1 MNCKRR
7 IGCLCALASICVVP
21 AIARSQDTAARRLAS
36 IVSVAVA
43 EYGLAV
49 DKNGQLISAEEY
61 GEVAGFLENAREV
74 AGRLE
79 GHDAPAARSAL
90 DALVAA
96 VQQKRPPAA
105 LEQYRSR
112 ILAALGTAAELEL
125 PSAPLDTVAG
135 RQIFTASCASCH
147 GSRGLGDGPMART
160 LSTAVPAIGNA
171 SATPNLTPTLAY
183 DVASVG
189 IKGTAMPA
197 FGESL
202 TPQQRWEVLNY
213 VYQLRGQPMSLPSQ
227 TVRAGTAASTSA
239 SATAASIVA
248 LLDSSLASARRG
260 SVTAASDGAFDAYLA
275 FEPLETVARAKDPGL
290 VTSLERSFSEFR
302 VAVRSGDVRAATAAR
317 NMITDALPRAVALAN
332 GTDESSVT
340 MFWQSFI
347 IILREG
353 FEAILVVGA
362 VVAFLIKT
370 GNRERLRSIW
380 IGSAL
385 GVVAS
390 AITAVIL
397 KTALAAIPASS
408 EIVEAVSLLVAVVVL
423 FSVSYWLISKVEAHK
438 WQKFIRD
445 RVSVALEH
453 GSGSALMLIAFLAVY
468 REGAET
474 ALFYQALFS
483 QAHGAALPLTLG
495 IVTGSV
501 ALAVVFVLFYRFGVK
516 IPMRT
521 FFAATSLLLY
531 YMAFVFAGRGIREL
545 QEGNVVS
552 ITPLPHVP
560 DISWLGLFPTVET
573 VALQSLLLV
582 LFAFA
587 IVRTF
592 VFTTAPDPS
601 RR

>member
-1 MNCKRR
+1 M
-7 IGCLCALASICVVP
+7 
-21 AIARSQDTAARRLAS
+21 RSQDTAARRLAS
-36 IVSVAVA
+36 IVSVAVS

-49 DKNGQLISAEEY
+49 DKRGQLISAEEY
-61 GEVAGFLENAREV
+61 TEVSGFLENAREV

-79 GHDAPAARSAL
+79 GRDAPAARAAL
-90 DALVAA
+90 QELIGA
-96 VQQKRPPAA
+96 VKQKRPPAA
-105 LEQYRSR
+105 LEQYRASL
-112 ILAALGTAAELEL
+112 LAALGEAAQLEL
-125 PSAPLDTVAG
+125 PSAPLDTAVG
-135 RQIFTASCASCH
+135 RQIFTESCASCH
-147 GSRGLGDGPMART
+147 GSRGLGDGPVART
-160 LSTAVPAIGNA
+160 LTTRVPAIG
-171 SATPNLTPTLAY
+171 SAAGTPNLTPTLAY
-183 DVASVG
+183 NVTSVG
-189 IKGTAMPA
+189 INGTAMPP

-202 TPQQRWEVLNY
+202 TPQQRWEVVNY
-213 VYQLRGQPMSLPSQ
+213 VYQLRGQPMPLPSQ
-227 TVRAGTAASTSA
+227 VAAVGGGASST
-239 SATAASIVA
+239 TASIVA

-260 SVTAASDGAFDAYLA
+260 SVATASDGAFDAYLA
-275 FEPLETVARAKDPGL
+275 FEPLETVVRAKDPRL
-290 VTSLERSFSEFR
+290 VASLERSFGEFR
-302 VAVRSGDVRAATAAR
+302 VAVRGGDTGAATRAR
-317 NMITDALPRAVALAN
+317 NAIADALPRAVALAN
-332 GTDESSVT
+332 GTDEGAVT

-370 GNRERLRSIW
+370 GNRKRLRSIW
-380 IGSAL
+380 IGAAL

-438 WQKFIRD
+438 WQKFIREK
-445 RVSVALEH
+445 VSLALET
-453 GSGSALMLIAFLAVY
+453 GSGGALMLIAFLAVY

-495 IVTGSV
+495 IVAGSV
-501 ALAVVFVLFYRFGVK
+501 ALGVVFVLFYRFGVK

-545 QEGNVVS
+545 QEGNVLPM
-552 ITPLPHVP
+552 TPLAHVP

-573 VALQSLLLV
+573 TALQSVLLV

-587 IVRTF
+587 IVKTF

-601 RR
+601 RK

>member
-1 MNCKRR
+1 M
-7 IGCLCALASICVVP
+7 
-21 AIARSQDTAARRLAS
+21 RSQDTAARRLAS
-36 IVSVAVA
+36 IVSVAVS

-49 DKNGQLISAEEY
+49 DKRGQLISAEEY
-61 GEVAGFLENAREV
+61 TEVSGFLENAREV

-79 GHDAPAARSAL
+79 GRDAPAARAAL
-90 DALVAA
+90 QELIGA
-96 VQQKRPPAA
+96 VKQKRPPAA
-105 LEQYRSR
+105 LEQYRASL
-112 ILAALGTAAELEL
+112 LAALGEAAQLEL
-125 PSAPLDTVAG
+125 PSAPLDTAVG
-135 RQIFTASCASCH
+135 RQIFTESCASCH
-147 GSRGLGDGPMART
+147 GSRGLGDGPVART
-160 LSTAVPAIGNA
+160 LTTRVPAIG
-171 SATPNLTPTLAY
+171 SAAGTPNLTPTLAY
-183 DVASVG
+183 NVTSVG
-189 IKGTAMPA
+189 INGTAMPP

-202 TPQQRWEVLNY
+202 TPQQRWEVVNY
-213 VYQLRGQPMSLPSQ
+213 VYQLRGQPMPLPSQ
-227 TVRAGTAASTSA
+227 VAAVGGGASST
-239 SATAASIVA
+239 TASIVA

-260 SVTAASDGAFDAYLA
+260 SVATASDGAFDAYLA
-275 FEPLETVARAKDPGL
+275 FEPLETVVRAKDPRL
-290 VTSLERSFSEFR
+290 VASLERSFGEFR
-302 VAVRSGDVRAATAAR
+302 VAVRGGDTGAATRAR
-317 NMITDALPRAVALAN
+317 NAIADALPRAVALAN
-332 GTDESSVT
+332 GTDEGAVT

-370 GNRERLRSIW
+370 GNRKRLRSIW
-380 IGSAL
+380 IGAAL

-438 WQKFIRD
+438 WQKFIREK
-445 RVSVALEH
+445 VSLALET
-453 GSGSALMLIAFLAVY
+453 GSGGALMLIAFLAVY

-501 ALAVVFVLFYRFGVK
+501 ALGVVFVLFYRFGVK

-545 QEGNVVS
+545 QEGNVLPM
-552 ITPLPHVP
+552 TPLAHVP

-573 VALQSLLLV
+573 TALQSVLLV

-587 IVRTF
+587 IVKTF

-601 RR
+601 RK

>member
-7 IGCLCALASICVVP
+7 IGCLCALASLWLTP
-21 AIARSQDTAARRLAS
+21 ATMRSQDTAARRLAS
-36 IVSVAVA
+36 IVSVAVS

-49 DKNGQLISAEEY
+49 DKRGQLISAEEY
-61 GEVAGFLENAREV
+61 AEVAGFLENAREV

-79 GHDAPAARSAL
+79 GRDAPTARSAL
-90 DALVAA
+90 DALIDA
-96 VQQKRPPAA
+96 VQKKRPPAA
-105 LEQYRSR
+105 LEQYRTR
-112 ILAALGTAAELEL
+112 MLAALGSAGALEL
-125 PSAPLDTVAG
+125 PSAPLDTAIG
-135 RQIFTASCASCH
+135 RQVFAESCASCH
-147 GSRGLGDGPMART
+147 GSRGLGDGPTART
-160 LSTAVPAIGNA
+160 LSTAVPAIGSA
-171 SATPNLTPTLAY
+171 AATPNLTPTLAY

-189 IKGTAMPA
+189 INGTAMPA
-197 FGESL
+197 FGASL
-202 TPQQRWEVLNY
+202 TAQQRWDVVNY
-213 VYQLRGQPMSLPSQ
+213 VYKLRGQPMSLPSQ
-227 TVRAGTAASTSA
+227 PIVAGTNASS
-239 SATAASIVA
+239 TAASIVA
-248 LLDSSLASARRG
+248 LLDSSLASAQRG
-260 SVTAASDGAFDAYLA
+260 NVTAASDGAFDAYLA
-275 FEPLETVARAKDPGL
+275 FEPLETVVRAKDPGL
-290 VTSLERSFSEFR
+290 VSSLERSFGNFR
-302 VAVRSGDVRAATAAR
+302 VAVRGGDIRAATVAR
-317 NMITDALPRAVALAN
+317 NAITGALPRAVALVN
-332 GTDESSVT
+332 GADESAVT

-380 IGSAL
+380 IGAAL

-397 KTALAAIPASS
+397 KTVLAAIPASS

-438 WQKFIRD
+438 WQKFIREK
-445 RVSVALEH
+445 VSLALEH
-453 GSGSALMLIAFLAVY
+453 GSGGALMLIAFLAVY

-483 QAHGAALPLTLG
+483 QAHGVALPLTLG
-495 IVTGSV
+495 IVVGSV
-501 ALAVVFVLFYRFGVK
+501 ALVIVFVLFYRFGVK

-545 QEGNVVS
+545 QEGNVLS
-552 ITPLPHVP
+552 MTPLRHVP
-560 DISWLGLFPTVET
+560 DIGWLGLFPTVET
-573 VALQSLLLV
+573 VAIQSVLLV

-587 IVRTF
+587 LIKTF
-592 VFTTAPDPS
+592 VFTTAPLSS
-601 RR
+601 RK

>member
-1 MNCKRR
+1 M
-7 IGCLCALASICVVP
+7 
-21 AIARSQDTAARRLAS
+21 RSQDTAARRLAS
-36 IVSVAVA
+36 IVSVAVS

-49 DKNGQLISAEEY
+49 DKRGQLISAEEY
-61 GEVAGFLENAREV
+61 AEVAGFLENASEV

-79 GHDAPAARSAL
+79 GRDAPAASAAL
-90 DALVAA
+90 QELIDAVK
-96 VQQKRPPAA
+96 QKRPPAA
-105 LEQYRSR
+105 LEQYRAS
-112 ILAALGTAAELEL
+112 LLSALGDAAALEL
-125 PSAPLDTVAG
+125 PSAPLDTAVG
-135 RQIFTASCASCH
+135 RQIFTESCASCH
-147 GSRGLGDGPMART
+147 GSRGLGDGPVART
-160 LSTAVPAIGNA
+160 LSTAVPAIG
-171 SATPNLTPTLAY
+171 SAAGTPNLTPTLAY
-183 DVASVG
+183 NVTSVG
-189 IKGTAMPA
+189 INGTAMPP

-202 TPQQRWEVLNY
+202 TPQQRWEVVNY
-213 VYQLRGQPMSLPSQ
+213 VYQLRGQPMPLPSQ
-227 TVRAGTAASTSA
+227 AAGAGAGASS
-239 SATAASIVA
+239 TAASIVA

-260 SVTAASDGAFDAYLA
+260 NAATASDGAFDAYLA
-275 FEPLETVARAKDPGL
+275 FEPLETVVRAKDPRL
-290 VTSLERSFSEFR
+290 VSLLERLFGEFR
-302 VAVRSGDVRAATAAR
+302 VAVRGGDTAAATRAR
-317 NMITDALPRAVALAN
+317 NEIADTLPRAVALAN
-332 GTDESSVT
+332 GSDEGAVT

-370 GNRERLRSIW
+370 GNRKRLRSIW
-380 IGSAL
+380 IGAAL

-438 WQKFIRD
+438 WQKFIREK
-445 RVSVALEH
+445 VSLALEQ
-453 GSGSALMLIAFLAVY
+453 GSGGALMLIAFLAVY

-501 ALAVVFVLFYRFGVK
+501 ALGIVFVLFYRFGVK

-545 QEGNVVS
+545 QEGNVLPM
-552 ITPLPHVP
+552 TPLPHVP
-560 DISWLGLFPTVET
+560 DISWLGVFPTVET
-573 VALQSLLLV
+573 TALQSVLLV

-587 IVRTF
+587 IVKTF
-592 VFTTAPDPS
+592 VFTAAPDPS
-601 RR
+601 RK

>member
-7 IGCLCALASICVVP
+7 VGCLCALASLWLTP
-21 AIARSQDTAARRLAS
+21 ATMRSQDTAPRRLAS

-49 DKNGQLISAEEY
+49 DKRGQLISAEEY
-61 GEVAGFLENAREV
+61 AEVTGFLENASEV

-79 GHDAPAARSAL
+79 GRDAPAARAAL
-90 DALVAA
+90 QKLIGA
-96 VQQKRPPAA
+96 VKQKRPPAA
-105 LEQYRSR
+105 LEQYRAS
-112 ILAALGTAAELEL
+112 LFAALGDAAALEL
-125 PSAPLDTVAG
+125 PSAPLDTAVG
-135 RQIFTASCASCH
+135 RQLFTESCASCH
-147 GSRGLGDGPMART
+147 GSRGLGDGPVART
-160 LSTAVPAIGNA
+160 LSTPVPAIG
-171 SATPNLTPTLAY
+171 SAAGTPNLTPTLAY
-183 DVASVG
+183 NVTSVG
-189 IKGTAMPA
+189 INGTAMLP

-202 TPQQRWEVLNY
+202 TPQQRWEVVNY
-213 VYQLRGQPMSLPSQ
+213 VYQLRGQPMPLPSQ
-227 TVRAGTAASTSA
+227 VAGAGAGASS
-239 SATAASIVA
+239 TAASIVA

-260 SVTAASDGAFDAYLA
+260 NVARASDGAFDAYLA
-275 FEPLETVARAKDPGL
+275 FEPLETVVRAKDPRL
-290 VTSLERSFSEFR
+290 VSLLEHLFGEFR
-302 VAVRSGDVRAATAAR
+302 VAVRGGDTAAATRAR
-317 NMITDALPRAVALAN
+317 NEIADALPRAVALAN
-332 GTDESSVT
+332 GSDEGAVT

-370 GNRERLRSIW
+370 GNRKRLRSIW
-380 IGSAL
+380 IGAGL

-438 WQKFIRD
+438 WQKFIREK
-445 RVSVALEH
+445 VSLALEQ
-453 GSGSALMLIAFLAVY
+453 GSGGALMLIAFLAVY

-501 ALAVVFVLFYRFGVK
+501 ALGIVFVLFYRFGVK

-545 QEGNVVS
+545 QEGNVLPM
-552 ITPLPHVP
+552 TPLPHVP

-573 VALQSLLLV
+573 TALQSLLLV

-587 IVRTF
+587 IVKTF
-592 VFTTAPDPS
+592 VFTAAPDPS
-601 RR
+601 RK

>member
-7 IGCLCALASICVVP
+7 IGCLCTIASLWLTP
-21 AIARSQDTAARRLAS
+21 ATMRSQDTAARRLAS

-79 GHDAPAARSAL
+79 GRDAPAARSAL
-90 DALVAA
+90 DALIGA
-96 VQQKRPPAA
+96 VEQKRPPVA
-105 LEQYRSR
+105 LKQYRAR
-112 ILAALGTAAELEL
+112 MLAALGTAAELEL
-125 PSAPLDTVAG
+125 PSTPLDTAIG
-135 RQIFTASCASCH
+135 RQVFTESCASCH
-147 GSRGLGDGPMART
+147 GSRGLGDGPTART
-160 LSTAVPAIGNA
+160 LTTAVPAIGSVA
-171 SATPNLTPTLAY
+171 ATPNLTPTLAY

-189 IKGTAMPA
+189 INGTAMPA
-197 FGESL
+197 FGGSL
-202 TPQQRWEVLNY
+202 TAQQRWEVVNY
-213 VYQLRGQPMSLPSQ
+213 VYKLRGQPMSLPAKAIG
-227 TVRAGTAASTSA
+227 AGLDASS
-239 SATAASIVA
+239 TAASIVA
-248 LLDSSLASARRG
+248 LLDSSLASAKRG
-260 SVTAASDGAFDAYLA
+260 NVTAASDGAFDAYLA

-290 VTSLERSFSEFR
+290 VSLLERHFGEFR
-302 VAVRSGDVRAATAAR
+302 VAVRGGDSRAATAAR
-317 NMITDALPRAVALAN
+317 NAITDALPRAVALAS
-332 GTDESSVT
+332 GTDESAVT

-370 GNRERLRSIW
+370 GNRNRLRSIW
-380 IGSAL
+380 IGAAL

-397 KTALAAIPASS
+397 KTVLAAIPASS

-438 WQKFIRD
+438 WQKFIREK
-445 RVSVALEH
+445 VSVALEH
-453 GSGSALMLIAFLAVY
+453 GSGGALMLIAFLAVY

-483 QAHGAALPLTLG
+483 QAHGVALPLTLG
-495 IVTGSV
+495 IVVGSV

-545 QEGNVVS
+545 QEGNVLS
-552 ITPLPHVP
+552 MTPLPHVP
-560 DISWLGLFPTVET
+560 NIAWLGLFPTVET
-573 VALQSLLLV
+573 VAIQLVLLA

-587 IVRTF
+587 LIKTF
-592 VFTTAPDPS
+592 VFTTAPDRS
-601 RR
+601 RK

>member
-7 IGCLCALASICVVP
+7 IGCLCTLASLGLTP
-21 AIARSQDTAARRLAS
+21 ATMRSQDTAARRLAS

-49 DKNGQLISAEEY
+49 DKRGQLISAEEY
-61 GEVAGFLENAREV
+61 AEVAGFLKNAREV

-79 GHDAPAARSAL
+79 GYDAPAARSAL
-90 DALVAA
+90 GELIGA
-96 VQQKRPPAA
+96 VEQKRPPAA
-105 LEQYRSR
+105 LEQYRMR
-112 ILAALGTAAELEL
+112 MLAALGNAAELEL
-125 PSAPLDTVAG
+125 PSMPLDSVAG
-135 RQIFTASCASCH
+135 RRVFTESCASCH
-147 GSRGLGDGPMART
+147 GARGLGDGPMART
-160 LSTAVPAIGNA
+160 LSTPVPAIG
-171 SATPNLTPTLAY
+171 SMTATPNLTPALAY

-189 IKGTAMPA
+189 INGTAMPA
-197 FGESL
+197 FGELL

-213 VYQLRGQPMSLPSQ
+213 IYQLRGQPMSLPSQ
-227 TVRAGTAASTSA
+227 AVGTGTNASSTGS
-239 SATAASIVA
+239 SIVA

-260 SVTAASDGAFDAYLA
+260 DVTSASDGAFDAYLA
-275 FEPLETVARAKDPGL
+275 FEPLETVVRAKDPAL
-290 VTSLERSFSEFR
+290 VSLLERSFGEFR
-302 VAVRSGDVRAATAAR
+302 VAVRGGDTRAATRAR
-317 NMITDALPRAVALAN
+317 DAITDALPRAVALVN
-332 GTDESSVT
+332 GTDEGAVT

-370 GNRERLRSIW
+370 GNRNRLRSIW
-380 IGSAL
+380 IGVVL

-438 WQKFIRD
+438 WQKFIREK
-445 RVSVALEH
+445 VSVALEH
-453 GSGSALMLIAFLAVY
+453 GSGGALMLIAFLAVY

-501 ALAVVFVLFYRFGVK
+501 ALAAVFVLFYQFGVK
-516 IPMRT
+516 IPMRM

-545 QEGNVVS
+545 QEGNVLPM
-552 ITPLPHVP
+552 TPLEHVP

-573 VALQSLLLV
+573 VAFQSLLLL

-587 IVRTF
+587 IIKTF
-592 VFTTAPDPS
+592 IFTAAPDPA